1 VSETR
6 NRWIGGVH
14 RLFLALGIILLVSLL
29 LPSLSLAEGREL
41 QRVQEAIQQQGLS
54 WTATDYGR
62 SFALGAIL
70 ERPEEQPMTR
80 PRAEVDLAASP
91 SPLPSSVDWRAG
103 GWISPVK
110 DQGECGSCYAFAAVG
125 ALEALLT
132 IDANTPGVWP
142 DLSEAIIASCSY
154 QPWDLGGCAGGVMS
168 HTAAHLHDHGTY
180 TEACFPYQP
189 VDMPCENACAEW
201 RDNAFKIADLQR
213 IDASVSALKAALV
226 HSPLQTAMEV
236 YTDFELYRSGVYERA
251 SGSYKGGHAMLLV
264 GYVDTP
270 GQYGGGY
277 FIVKNSWGDR
287 WGEDGYVRMGYSQV
301 TNAVNLGADSYLYYL
316 HDQSDAYEQDDYWY
330 QAKTIAAGER
340 QARSMHRFSDIDWV
354 RFSLDQDARVILAT
368 SGSDDGDLEMRLYDG
383 NLSQVAYD
391 DDSGPRYH
399 ALLDQP
405 LRSGTYYVQI
415 NEYGRDAVV
424 PAYALDLIVAPD
436 SFSLSLPSGWSL
448 VSLPIIPDNTQPE
461 RVLMTATGSYDLVH
475 AYDAQAQTWRTYD
488 PARPA
493 QATLTQ
499 IDERTAF
506 WMRATEPV
514 TLTVYGQSPAST
526 SQSLYTGWNLVAYP
540 RGSAQSVI
548 GALTSIA
555 GRYRSVFGSAANP
568 SGWEC
573 YDTAQPDWAHTLHEM
588 QPGKGYWVRVD
599 QNCTLEMSY

>member
-1 VSETR
+1 MR
-6 NRWIGGVH
+6 NQWVGGVR
-14 RLFLALGIILLVSLL
+14 RLFGALGIILLVSLL

-70 ERPEEQPMTR
+70 ERPEEEPMTR
-80 PRAEVDLAASP
+80 PRAEVELAAPS

-110 DQGECGSCYAFAAVG
+110 DQGDCGSCYAFAAVG

-142 DLSEAIIASCSY
+142 DLSEAIIASCSS
-154 QPWDLGGCAGGVMS
+154 QPWGLGGCTGGVMS
-168 HTAAHLHDHGTY
+168 HTAAHLRDHGTY

-201 RDNAFKIADLQR
+201 RDNAYKIADYQL

-236 YTDFELYRSGVYERA
+236 YSDFKLYRLGVYERTHDA
-251 SGSYKGGHAMLLV
+251 IREGGHAVLLV

-270 GQYGGGY
+270 GQNGGGY
-277 FIVKNSWGDR
+277 FIVKNSWGDH
-287 WGEDGYVRMGYSQV
+287 WGEDGYARIGYSQV
-301 TNAVNLGADSYLYYL
+301 TNAVKLGSDSYVYYL
-316 HDQSDAYEQDDYWY
+316 HDLRDAYEPDDYWY

-340 QARSMHRFSDIDWV
+340 QARSIHRFSDIDWAK
-354 RFSLDQDARVILAT
+354 FSLNQDARVILAT
-368 SGSDDGDLEMRLYDG
+368 SGTDDGDLEMRLYDG
-383 NLSQVAYD
+383 DLSQVAYD
-391 DDSGPRYH
+391 DDSGPRYY
-399 ALLDQP
+399 ALLDQV

-424 PAYALDLIVAPD
+424 PAYNLDFIVAPD
-436 SFSLSLPSGWSL
+436 SFSLSLPSGWNL
-448 VSLPIIPDNTQPE
+448 ISLPIIPYNTQPE

-475 AYDAQAQTWRTYD
+475 AYNAQAQSWRTYD

-493 QATLTQ
+493 QSTLTQ

-506 WMRATEPV
+506 WIRATEPA
-514 TLTVYGQSPAST
+514 TLTVYGQRPTNT
-526 SQSLYTGWNLVAYP
+526 SQSLYAGWNLVAYP
-540 RGSAQSVI
+540 RGSAQSI
-548 GALTSIA
+548 AGALASIA
-555 GRYRSVFGSAANP
+555 GRYSSVFGSVANP
-568 SGWEC
+568 LGWER
-573 YDTAQPDWAHTLHEM
+573 YDAGQPAWAHTLHEM
-588 QPGKGYWVRVD
+588 QPGRGYWVRVN
-599 QNCTLEMSY
+599 QNCTLQMSY

>member
-475 AYDAQAQTWRTYD
+475 AYEAQAQTWRTYD